1 MNDNTNRY
9 SDAMNAGI
17 VPEWAYKIDVHAAKT
32 YTGNSIDTADDVF
45 VLPSV
50 AQQWKLDMQRKV
62 RNVRRTNPD
71 AYPVLRASDS
81 FIKTGRLENK

>member
-1 MNDNTNRY
+1 MSDNSKPY
-9 SDAMNAGI
+9 WDACNKGI
-17 VPEWAYKIDVHAAKT
+17 VPEWAYQIDVHESK
-32 YTGNSIDTADDVF
+32 TADDEF

-50 AQQWKLDMQRKV
+50 AQQWKQDMQRKV

-81 FIKTGRLENK
+81 FIKTGRNES

>member
-1 MNDNTNRY
+1 MTDKNNT
-9 SDAMNAGI
+9 GI
-17 VPEWAYKIDVHAAKT
+17 VPGWAYEMDVHESKT
-32 YTGNSIDTADDVF
+32 FNDQDHGIDF

-50 AQQWKLDMQRKV
+50 AQQWKQDMQRKV

-81 FIKTGRLENK
+81 FIKTGRMETK